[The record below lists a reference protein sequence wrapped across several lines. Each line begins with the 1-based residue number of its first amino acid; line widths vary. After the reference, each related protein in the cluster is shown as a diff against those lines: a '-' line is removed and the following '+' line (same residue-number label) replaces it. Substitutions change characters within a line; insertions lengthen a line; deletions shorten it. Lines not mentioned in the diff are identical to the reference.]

1 MSQNPSMSD
10 TGPPTIISP
19 SGKSLH
25 PSQARSRIFALV
37 VGINKYQHP
46 GNFDLAGC
54 VNDAKSMVT
63 FLRDRLQVPEDHIA
77 FLSDES
83 ATRKNIISTFSNHL
97 THNEEI
103 LEGDAMIMYYAGHGS
118 RVPAPEGWQA
128 SDGQI
133 ETICPHDEGMQTADG
148 QVITGIPDRTVN
160 TLLREL
166 ATKKGNNISVIFDS
180 CHSGGITRNLSVPRP
195 SLRPRFLPNAR
206 PLHPDTDS
214 AIWSSGIWTGD
225 AARGFNQ
232 KIPSGFRYEAMSS
245 HILLAAC
252 RQEEQAFEDLGS
264 AHSVGLFTSILLKKL
279 QNVAKD
285 CTTYRG
291 LFDQVNAAMVEYFD
305 KDTDIQHPQCEGNNK
320 DRVFLDGKSV
330 DGDIKTFN
338 LVDRSG
344 GTYRIDAG
352 SVLGV
357 APGSEF
363 IVEVRAGESL
373 ARKKLGILVA
383 QEVSALSS
391 VLSRRSGDLH
401 FDIPTS
407 ATAFFSNF
415 AHRDSILNV
424 FFNGEQGLLSHP
436 ADSPTGTR
444 RGRWSTGCTFIQVFT
459 PAEADVIVTQKPDGF
474 TFERR
479 DPLILNYADPTVSI
493 KFPQDRLPTALNAIA
508 HFKYHLGRH
517 HNSDA
522 LQTVSGLSEDGGVK
536 MEIYRLKPQSI
547 CVLIPGGDNLLTN
560 NHARLVFEKDA
571 EYGIAIVNESTTAL
585 FPYLFY
591 FDPSEYSIKS
601 LYLPPASSMAA
612 PLQPGQSVTVGYG
625 AGGGDPID
633 FYLPDDA
640 VSDTGFLKLFVS
652 PTYVDMEWMIQDESF
667 RTTSTRGTRSQGF
680 ENEGWGAWIAAVTV
694 TAPGQAGN
702 HSAQHINV

>member
-1 MSQNPSMSD
+1 MNKAVD
-10 TGPPTIISP
+10 TV
-19 SGKSLH
+19 
-25 PSQARSRIFALV
+25 AL
-37 VGINKYQHP
+37 IQKYQHSD
-46 GNFDLAGC
+46 NFDLAGC
-54 VNDAKSMVT
+54 VNDAKSMVA

-83 ATRKNIISTFSNHL
+83 ATRGNIISTFSKHL
-97 THNEEI
+97 TQNEEI
-103 LEGDAMIMYYAGHGS
+103 LEGDAMIVYYAGHGS

-148 QVITGIPDRTVN
+148 KVITGIPDRTVN

-166 ATKKGNNISVIFDS
+166 AAKKGNNIVSNSILATHCPCLTVAHSVKSVIFDS
-180 CHSGGITRNLSVPRP
+180 CHSGGITRNLSVVPRP
-195 SLRPRFLPNAR
+195 SLRPRFLPNPR

-214 AIWSSGIWTGD
+214 AIWSSSIWTGD
-225 AARGFNQ
+225 AARGAKQ
-232 KIPSGFRYEAMSS
+232 KIPPGFRYEAMSS

-264 AHSVGLFTSILLKKL
+264 AHSAGLFTSILLKKL

-291 LFDQVNAAMVEYFD
+291 LFEQVNAAMVEYFD
-305 KDTDIQHPQCEGNNK
+305 GDTDIQHPQCEGNNK

-330 DGDIKTFN
+330 DGDIKTFD
-338 LVDRSG
+338 LVDRSD

-357 APGSEF
+357 ARGTEF

-383 QEVSALSS
+383 QEVSAQSS
-391 VLSRRSGDLH
+391 VLGRRSGDLH

-407 ATAFFSNF
+407 ATVFFSNF
-415 AHRDSILNV
+415 AHGDSILNV
-424 FFNGEQGLLSHP
+424 LFVGEQGLLSHP

-459 PAEADVIVTQKPDGF
+459 PDEADVIVTQKPDGF

-493 KFPQDRLPTALNAIA
+493 KFPQDRLPIALNAIA

-517 HNSDA
+517 HNGDA
-522 LQTVSGLSEDGGVK
+522 LQTVSGLSEEGGVK
-536 MEIYRLKPQSI
+536 MEIYRLNSQSI
-547 CVLIPGGDNLLTN
+547 YVLTPDGDNLLTN

-571 EYGIAIVNESTTAL
+571 EYGIAIVNKSITAL

-591 FDPSEYSIKS
+591 FDPSEYSIKVR
-601 LYLPPASSMAA
+601 L
-612 PLQPGQSVTVGYG
+612 
-625 AGGGDPID
+625 
-633 FYLPDDA
+633 
-640 VSDTGFLKLFVS
+640 LFRFCSHVR
-652 PTYVDMEWMIQDESF
+652 QL
-667 RTTSTRGTRSQGF
+667 R
-680 ENEGWGAWIAAVTV
+680 
-694 TAPGQAGN
+694 
-702 HSAQHINV
+702 